1 MTFYHLFVDV
11 VVIIVVIVVVV
22 VVVVI
27 FVVVVVV
34 VVVVN
39 CQTCQMQKYFEHN
52 FVMQNGPEVV
62 SSVILLLVILGRRF
76 ESWELFNSR

>member
-11 VVIIVVIVVVV
+11 VVVVIVV
-22 VVVVI
+22 I
-27 FVVVVVV
+27 VVVV

-39 CQTCQMQKYFEHN
+39 CQTCQMQKYFEQN

-62 SSVILLLVILGRRF
+62 SSVILLQVILGLRF

>member
-11 VVIIVVIVVVV
+11 VVVVVIVV
-22 VVVVI
+22 I
-27 FVVVVVV
+27 VVVV

-39 CQTCQMQKYFEHN
+39 CQTCQMQKYFEQN

-62 SSVILLLVILGRRF
+62 SSFILLLVILGLRF

>member
-11 VVIIVVIVVVV
+11 VVVVIIVVI
-22 VVVVI
+22 
-27 FVVVVVV
+27 VVVVV

-39 CQTCQMQKYFEHN
+39 CQTCQMQKYFEQN

-62 SSVILLLVILGRRF
+62 SSVILLRVILGRRF